1 LLLNCVSLL
10 LFLTPV
16 VMMRVALIA
25 VVLGLAVASQERFNL
40 YKNLY
45 SKGYGDAEEGK
56 RFSCFMENEK
66 KIEARNAKGAE
77 THGWNMFTD
86 LCADEFKVYHNLV
99 FTNHTVKNSVK
110 APVYTQNQINAAA
123 SSVDWRTKGAVTP
136 VKNQAQCGSCWSFS
150 ATGAMEGVN
159 FLAGNTLVGLSEE
172 ELVQCAKTAG
182 QGCQGGWMDK
192 AIEWV
197 VNNGGIDSESDY
209 PYTSGTGITGTCKS
223 EKKSKV
229 VAKFSKVVEVGHSEA
244 QMATYLAANGP
255 VSIGVDAEDGWQT
268 YSGGIMKTCSGRQI
282 DHGVLAV
289 GYGTEGSTNYWI
301 VKNSWSSSWGENG
314 YIRLEKGTN
323 QCGLDS
329 VPCSATA

>member
-1 LLLNCVSLL
+1 
-10 LFLTPV
+10 
-16 VMMRVALIA
+16 MMRVALIA
-25 VVLGLAVASQERFNL
+25 VALGLAVASQERFNL

-45 SKGYGDAEEGK
+45 AKQYISESEEMYGY
-56 RFSCFMENEK
+56 SCFMENEQ
-66 KIEARNAKGAE
+66 KIAERNARGAE
-77 THGWNMFTD
+77 THGWNHFTD
-86 LCADEFKVYHNLV
+86 ICASDFKKMYHNLDGMWQSNLTGHPNV
-99 FTNHTVKNSVK
+99 VQART
-110 APVYTQNQINAAA
+110 YTDAEIKAAA
-123 SSVDWRTKGAVTP
+123 DSVDWRSKGAVTP

-150 ATGAMEGVN
+150 ATGAMEGVW

-182 QGCQGGWMDK
+182 SGCQGGWMDK

-209 PYTSGTGITGTCKS
+209 PYTSGTGITGMCKT

-229 VAKFSKVVEVGHSEA
+229 VAKFKKVVEVGHSEA

-268 YSGGIMKTCSGRQI
+268 YTGGIMKNCNGRQI

-289 GYGTEGSTNYWI
+289 GYGEEGSTPYWI
-301 VKNSWSSSWGENG
+301 VKNSWARSWGEEG